1 MLCTAFAVLAAARV
15 GANQVP
21 SLPAAYNLRT
31 EYLDGAAAIGVTEA
45 LPRFSWSLPSFTSLS
60 QRGLSQRAYRI
71 QVIDR
76 DTGTSVWDSG
86 RVTSNS
92 TVGVV
97 YAGKPL
103 VAQSAYNITHTW
115 WSSNDN
121 TSISAPTTA
130 GFDMVLYEYIAY
142 SNMLLLF
149 SKYRH

>member
-1 MLCTAFAVLAAARV
+1 M
-15 GANQVP
+15 
-21 SLPAAYNLRT
+21 
-31 EYLDGAAAIGVTEA
+31 
-45 LPRFSWSLPSFTSLS
+45 
-60 QRGLSQRAYRI
+60 
-71 QVIDR
+71 IDR